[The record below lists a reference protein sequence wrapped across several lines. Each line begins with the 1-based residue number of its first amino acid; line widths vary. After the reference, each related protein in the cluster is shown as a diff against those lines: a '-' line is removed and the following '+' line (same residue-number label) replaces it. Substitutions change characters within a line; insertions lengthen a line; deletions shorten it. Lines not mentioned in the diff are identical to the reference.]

1 MAQCDVV
8 VVGAGIAGAG
18 VAAELSGDLKV
29 VLLEQEAQPGMHATG
44 RSAALHSEIYGNAC
58 IRALTR
64 AGRSF
69 LLKEKG
75 GRSFMR
81 PRGCLHIATSA
92 QLGRLE
98 TMAAE
103 PGVGA
108 GVRRIEGAALR
119 EKLPLLRDAAVAA
132 LEENHAYD
140 IDVDALHGYF
150 LRRHRA
156 HGGLLRCTAPVSA
169 ITRSGG
175 LWAVTAGGETFH
187 APTIINAAGAWGDQ
201 VAGLAGVAA
210 IGLQPMRRSALIVDA
225 PPNAD
230 PASWPAVID
239 IDEQF
244 YFKPD
249 AGRILMSPADETPSL
264 PCDAYP
270 DDLDLA
276 VAVDRVQQ
284 VADIP
289 VRRIV
294 HSWAGL
300 RTFAPDRTPVVGFD
314 PTAEGFFWLTGQG
327 GYGIQT
333 SPALSR
339 LAAAL
344 VRERQ
349 PPADLIAEGV
359 RPADLDPARLRRA
372 PSTTST
378 PIRSANS

>member
-1 MAQCDVV
+1 M
-8 VVGAGIAGAG
+8 
-18 VAAELSGDLKV
+18 
-29 VLLEQEAQPGMHATG
+29 
-44 RSAALHSEIYGNAC
+44 
-58 IRALTR
+58 
-64 AGRSF
+64 
-69 LLKEKG
+69 
-75 GRSFMR
+75 
-81 PRGCLHIATSA
+81 
-92 QLGRLE
+92 
-98 TMAAE
+98 
-103 PGVGA
+103 
-108 GVRRIEGAALR
+108 
-119 EKLPLLRDAAVAA
+119 
-132 LEENHAYD
+132 
-140 IDVDALHGYF
+140 
-150 LRRHRA
+150 
-156 HGGLLRCTAPVSA
+156 
-169 ITRSGG
+169 
-175 LWAVTAGGETFH
+175 
-187 APTIINAAGAWGDQ
+187 
-201 VAGLAGVAA
+201 AGLAGVAA

-339 LAAAL
+339 TAAAL